1 MRALTTALFACWLPA
16 LAQPL
21 RLEKS
26 IPFSAPEGRLGQIAF
41 DTKEQRL
48 FVPVT
53 AAGVVE
59 VIDIRGG
66 KRVRSIGA
74 FKSPVSVAFDPTL
87 NRLFVSSRED
97 GSVSVIDGKTY
108 AVQQRVIWQGNPDTV
123 RFEPVSKQVFVAYG
137 NAVGIMDVNGRQ
149 LGNIRLD
156 AAAESLHPSRSGPQ
170 VWINVPATR
179 SVAFADRS
187 SKAVRQTWPVSTS
200 GSGGPNYGMAADE
213 KNRRLFVTCR
223 RPATIVTLHLDTGYR
238 LDTRATVNNAD
249 EVHYDAVNGRL
260 YVPGPDGEI
269 DVVRQ
274 VTPDKYEPLARVAS
288 TPGARTAALAAELGR
303 FFVAAPRRGSQ
314 SAEIRVYQIA
324 K

>member
-1 MRALTTALFACWLPA
+1 MRVLAIALLALPG

-26 IPFSAPEGRLGQIAF
+26 IPFTAPEGRLGQLAF
-41 DTKEQRL
+41 DPKEQRL
-48 FVPVT
+48 FICVT
-53 AAGVVE
+53 AAGAVE
-59 VIDIRGG
+59 VIDTRNARRI
-66 KRVRSIGA
+66 RSIGG

-97 GSVSVIDGKTY
+97 GSVSVVDAKSY
-108 AVQQRVIWQGNPDTV
+108 SVLQRAVWPGNPDTV
-123 RFEPVSKQVFVAYG
+123 RFEPTSKQVLVAYG
-137 NAVGIMDVNGRQ
+137 TAVGIMDVNGRQ

-156 AAAESLHPSRSGPQ
+156 SAAESLYASRSGPQ

-179 SVAFADRS
+179 AVAFADRNS
-187 SKAVRQTWPVSTS
+187 RAVRQTWPVGVA

-223 RPATIVTLHLDTGYR
+223 RPSTLVTLNLDTGFR

-249 EVHYDAVNGRL
+249 EVHYDPPTARL
-260 YVPGPDGEI
+260 YIPGPDGEI

-274 VTPDKYEPLARVAS
+274 VTPDKYEPVARVPSA
-288 TPGARTAALAAELGR
+288 PGARTAALAADLGR
-303 FFVAAPRRGSQ
+303 FFLAVPRRGSQ
-314 SAEIRVYQIA
+314 SAEVRVYQVV